1 MTYFYLGTTVKELD
15 GMHKKHLL
23 PGFDDRDAEE
33 VAIQLLT
40 GEITQVLPLV
50 VCGGACACAVI
61 RCDDQSAFNSPA
73 TPASS

>member
-1 MTYFYLGTTVKELD
+1 VKELD

-40 GEITQVLPLV
+40 GEITQVPLA
-50 VCGGACACAVI
+50 VCGGACAV
-61 RCDDQSAFNSPA
+61 RVRVR
-73 TPASS
+73 

>member
-1 MTYFYLGTTVKELD
+1 MKELD

-50 VCGGACACAVI
+50 VCVCVCGDKV
-61 RCDDQSAFNSPA
+61 
-73 TPASS
+73 